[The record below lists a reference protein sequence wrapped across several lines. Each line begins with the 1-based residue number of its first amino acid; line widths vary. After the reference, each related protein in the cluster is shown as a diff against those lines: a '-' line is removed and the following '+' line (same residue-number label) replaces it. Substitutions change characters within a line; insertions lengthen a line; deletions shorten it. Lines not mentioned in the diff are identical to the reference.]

1 MCIRDRILPFTDYI
15 FNQSTKDFNPFT
27 ISYNHNGIT
36 TTFVDPDDPTEF
48 TKAVKSNTRA
58 FFAESLGNPKLDVLD
73 LKAIS
78 ESAKKAKVPFIV
90 DNTVASPALLNPIEH
105 GANIVIHSLTKYLT
119 GNGTS
124 MGGVIIDAGTFNWGN
139 GNFPEFTE
147 PNPSYHGLNYHEA
160 LGKIAFIAKVRV
172 EGLRDLGS
180 APSPFNSFQTIQGI
194 ETLDIRMKKHSE
206 KLIANQN
213 LNNSNIISSVK
224 FFDGSINKLRDEL
237 SLLKFILN
245 EDQKQFVAFRD
256 SQLNATTNLMNF
268 SEEAKG
274 DIQSNRAL
282 LNDLKNENI
291 KNGTLIKEIDKQI
304 ELLANQQDDN
314 HKKTEA
320 LLAKIDSRLSL
331 SFVLK
336 AIVITLSLIL
346 MVFIWKYKHI
356 ITQVINSAPNQGK
369 ER

>member
-1 MCIRDRILPFTDYI
+1 MKTINKNICSTFLVFALLPDIHSQTTDGIDTSDDRNEGSEKLSYLFE
-15 FNQSTKDFNPFT
+15 ST
-27 ISYNHNGIT
+27 
-36 TTFVDPDDPTEF
+36 
-48 TKAVKSNTRA
+48 AVNIENSLSKIIVQSNTLT
-58 FFAESLGNPKLDVLD
+58 ENQNDIIKSLSNMVIEIKNLDNKLITLQDEQID
-73 LKAIS
+73 FS
-78 ESAKKAKVPFIV
+78 E
-90 DNTVASPALLNPIEH
+90 
-105 GANIVIHSLTKYLT
+105 
-119 GNGTS
+119 
-124 MGGVIIDAGTFNWGN
+124 
-139 GNFPEFTE
+139 
-147 PNPSYHGLNYHEA
+147 
-160 LGKIAFIAKVRV
+160 
-172 EGLRDLGS
+172 
-180 APSPFNSFQTIQGI
+180 
-194 ETLDIRMKKHSE
+194 RMKKHSE

-224 FFDGSINKLRDEL
+224 FFDGSINKLRVEL
-237 SLLKFILN
+237 SLLKSILN

-256 SQLNATTNLMNF
+256 SQLNALTNLMNF
-268 SEEAKG
+268 AEEAKG

-291 KNGTLIKEIDKQI
+291 KHGALIKEIDNRV
-304 ELLANQQDDN
+304 EFFANQQDDN

-336 AIVITLSLIL
+336 AIVIALSIIL

>member
-1 MCIRDRILPFTDYI
+1 MNKINKNIYSTFLVLALLPDIHSQTTDGIDTNDDRNEGSEKLSYLFE
-15 FNQSTKDFNPFT
+15 ST
-27 ISYNHNGIT
+27 
-36 TTFVDPDDPTEF
+36 
-48 TKAVKSNTRA
+48 AVNIENSLSKIIVQSNTLT
-58 FFAESLGNPKLDVLD
+58 ENQNDIIKSLNDMVVNIKNLDNKFENKL
-73 LKAIS
+73 I
-78 ESAKKAKVPFIV
+78 
-90 DNTVASPALLNPIEH
+90 T
-105 GANIVIHSLTKYLT
+105 
-119 GNGTS
+119 
-124 MGGVIIDAGTFNWGN
+124 
-139 GNFPEFTE
+139 
-147 PNPSYHGLNYHEA
+147 
-160 LGKIAFIAKVRV
+160 
-172 EGLRDLGS
+172 LRDEQIDFS
-180 APSPFNSFQTIQGI
+180 
-194 ETLDIRMKKHSE
+194 ERMKKDSE
-206 KLIANQN
+206 NLIANQN

-237 SLLKFILN
+237 SLLKSILN

-256 SQLNATTNLMNF
+256 SQLNALTNLMNF

>member
-1 MCIRDRILPFTDYI
+1 MNKINKNIYSTFLVLALLPDIHSQTTDGIDTNDDRNEGSEKLSYLFE
-15 FNQSTKDFNPFT
+15 STAVN
-27 ISYNHNGIT
+27 ISNSLSKII
-36 TTFVDPDDPTEF
+36 VQ
-48 TKAVKSNTRA
+48 SNTLT
-58 FFAESLGNPKLDVLD
+58 ENQNDIIKSLSNMVVNIKNLDNKFENKLMTLRG
-73 LKAIS
+73 
-78 ESAKKAKVPFIV
+78 EQ
-90 DNTVASPALLNPIEH
+90 
-105 GANIVIHSLTKYLT
+105 
-119 GNGTS
+119 
-124 MGGVIIDAGTFNWGN
+124 IDFL
-139 GNFPEFTE
+139 E
-147 PNPSYHGLNYHEA
+147 
-160 LGKIAFIAKVRV
+160 
-172 EGLRDLGS
+172 
-180 APSPFNSFQTIQGI
+180 
-194 ETLDIRMKKHSE
+194 RMKKHSA

-237 SLLKFILN
+237 SLLKSIIN

-256 SQLNATTNLMNF
+256 SQLNSLTNLMNL

-356 ITQVINSAPNQGK
+356 ITQVINSAPNQGE

>member
-1 MCIRDRILPFTDYI
+1 MNKINKNIYSTFLVLALLPDIHSQTTDGIDTNDDRNEGSEKLSYLFE
-15 FNQSTKDFNPFT
+15 ST
-27 ISYNHNGIT
+27 
-36 TTFVDPDDPTEF
+36 
-48 TKAVKSNTRA
+48 AVNIENSLSKIIVQSNTLT
-58 FFAESLGNPKLDVLD
+58 ENQNDIIKSLSNMVVNIKNLDNKFENKLMTLRG
-73 LKAIS
+73 
-78 ESAKKAKVPFIV
+78 EQ
-90 DNTVASPALLNPIEH
+90 
-105 GANIVIHSLTKYLT
+105 
-119 GNGTS
+119 
-124 MGGVIIDAGTFNWGN
+124 IDFL
-139 GNFPEFTE
+139 E
-147 PNPSYHGLNYHEA
+147 
-160 LGKIAFIAKVRV
+160 
-172 EGLRDLGS
+172 
-180 APSPFNSFQTIQGI
+180 
-194 ETLDIRMKKHSE
+194 RMKKHSE

-237 SLLKFILN
+237 SLLKSILN

-256 SQLNATTNLMNF
+256 SQLNELTNLMNF
-268 SEEAKG
+268 AEEAKG

-346 MVFIWKYKHI
+346 MVFIWKYKYI

>member
-1 MCIRDRILPFTDYI
+1 MEHCKYMNKINKNIYSTFLVLALLPDIHSQTTDGIDTNDDRNEGSEKLSYLFE
-15 FNQSTKDFNPFT
+15 ST
-27 ISYNHNGIT
+27 
-36 TTFVDPDDPTEF
+36 
-48 TKAVKSNTRA
+48 AVNIENSLSKIIVQSNTLT
-58 FFAESLGNPKLDVLD
+58 ENQNDIIKSLSNMVVNIKNLDNKLITLRG
-73 LKAIS
+73 
-78 ESAKKAKVPFIV
+78 EQ
-90 DNTVASPALLNPIEH
+90 
-105 GANIVIHSLTKYLT
+105 
-119 GNGTS
+119 
-124 MGGVIIDAGTFNWGN
+124 IDFL
-139 GNFPEFTE
+139 E
-147 PNPSYHGLNYHEA
+147 
-160 LGKIAFIAKVRV
+160 K
-172 EGLRDLGS
+172 
-180 APSPFNSFQTIQGI
+180 
-194 ETLDIRMKKHSE
+194 MKKHSE

-237 SLLKFILN
+237 SLLKSILN

-256 SQLNATTNLMNF
+256 SQLNALTNLMNF
-268 SEEAKG
+268 AEEAKG

-356 ITQVINSAPNQGK
+356 ITQVINGAPYQGK

>member
-1 MCIRDRILPFTDYI
+1 MENFYIMKTTYKYIYSAFLVFALLPDIHSQNTDGIDTNDDRNEGSEKLSYLFE
-15 FNQSTKDFNPFT
+15 ST
-27 ISYNHNGIT
+27 
-36 TTFVDPDDPTEF
+36 
-48 TKAVKSNTRA
+48 AVNIENSLSKIIVQSNTLT
-58 FFAESLGNPKLDVLD
+58 ENQNDIIKSLSNMVVNIKNLDNKFENKLITLRG
-73 LKAIS
+73 
-78 ESAKKAKVPFIV
+78 EQ
-90 DNTVASPALLNPIEH
+90 
-105 GANIVIHSLTKYLT
+105 
-119 GNGTS
+119 
-124 MGGVIIDAGTFNWGN
+124 IDFL
-139 GNFPEFTE
+139 E
-147 PNPSYHGLNYHEA
+147 
-160 LGKIAFIAKVRV
+160 
-172 EGLRDLGS
+172 
-180 APSPFNSFQTIQGI
+180 
-194 ETLDIRMKKHSE
+194 RMKKHSE

-237 SLLKFILN
+237 SLLKSILN
-245 EDQKQFVAFRD
+245 EDQKQSVAFRD
-256 SQLNATTNLMNF
+256 SQLNALTNLMNF
-268 SEEAKG
+268 AEEAKG

-291 KNGTLIKEIDKQI
+291 KNGTLIKEIDKRI

>member
-1 MCIRDRILPFTDYI
+1 MEHFYFMKTINKNIYSTFLVFALLPDIHSQTTDGIDTSDDRNEGSEKLSYLFE
-15 FNQSTKDFNPFT
+15 ST
-27 ISYNHNGIT
+27 
-36 TTFVDPDDPTEF
+36 
-48 TKAVKSNTRA
+48 AVNIENSLSKIIVQSNTLT
-58 FFAESLGNPKLDVLD
+58 ENQNDIIKSLSNMVIDIKNLDNKLITLQDEQID
-73 LKAIS
+73 FS
-78 ESAKKAKVPFIV
+78 E
-90 DNTVASPALLNPIEH
+90 
-105 GANIVIHSLTKYLT
+105 
-119 GNGTS
+119 
-124 MGGVIIDAGTFNWGN
+124 
-139 GNFPEFTE
+139 
-147 PNPSYHGLNYHEA
+147 
-160 LGKIAFIAKVRV
+160 
-172 EGLRDLGS
+172 
-180 APSPFNSFQTIQGI
+180 
-194 ETLDIRMKKHSE
+194 RMKKHSE

-224 FFDGSINKLRDEL
+224 FFDGSINKLRVEL
-237 SLLKFILN
+237 SLLKSILN

-256 SQLNATTNLMNF
+256 SQLNALTNLMNF
-268 SEEAKG
+268 AEEAKG

-336 AIVITLSLIL
+336 AIVIALSIIL

>member
-1 MCIRDRILPFTDYI
+1 MNKINKNIYSTFLVLALLPDIHSQTTDGIDTNNDRNEGSEKLSYLYESTAVNIENSLSKIIVQSNTLTE
-15 FNQSTKDFNPFT
+15 NQ
-27 ISYNHNGIT
+27 NGII
-36 TTFVDPDDPTEF
+36 
-48 TKAVKSNTRA
+48 KSLSNMVVNIKNLDNK
-58 FFAESLGNPKLDVLD
+58 FENKL
-73 LKAIS
+73 S
-78 ESAKKAKVPFIV
+78 
-90 DNTVASPALLNPIEH
+90 T
-105 GANIVIHSLTKYLT
+105 
-119 GNGTS
+119 
-124 MGGVIIDAGTFNWGN
+124 
-139 GNFPEFTE
+139 
-147 PNPSYHGLNYHEA
+147 
-160 LGKIAFIAKVRV
+160 
-172 EGLRDLGS
+172 LRDEQIDFL
-180 APSPFNSFQTIQGI
+180 
-194 ETLDIRMKKHSE
+194 ERMKKHSE

-237 SLLKFILN
+237 SLLKSILN
-245 EDQKQFVAFRD
+245 EDQEQFVAFRD
-256 SQLNATTNLMNF
+256 SQLNALTNLMNF
-268 SEEAKG
+268 AEETKG

-282 LNDLKNENI
+282 LNDLKDENI
-291 KNGTLIKEIDKQI
+291 KNGTLIKEIDKWI

>member
-1 MCIRDRILPFTDYI
+1 MEHCKYMNKINKNIYPAFLVLALLPEIHSQTTDGIDTNDDRNEGSEKLSYLFE
-15 FNQSTKDFNPFT
+15 ST
-27 ISYNHNGIT
+27 
-36 TTFVDPDDPTEF
+36 
-48 TKAVKSNTRA
+48 AVNIENSLSKIIVQSNTLT
-58 FFAESLGNPKLDVLD
+58 ENQNDIIKSL
-73 LKAIS
+73 S
-78 ESAKKAKVPFIV
+78 
-90 DNTVASPALLNPIEH
+90 
-105 GANIVIHSLTKYLT
+105 NIVIDVKNLDNKLITLQDEQ
-119 GNGTS
+119 
-124 MGGVIIDAGTFNWGN
+124 IDFS
-139 GNFPEFTE
+139 E
-147 PNPSYHGLNYHEA
+147 
-160 LGKIAFIAKVRV
+160 
-172 EGLRDLGS
+172 
-180 APSPFNSFQTIQGI
+180 
-194 ETLDIRMKKHSE
+194 RMKKHSE

-237 SLLKFILN
+237 SLLKSILN

-256 SQLNATTNLMNF
+256 SQLNALTNLMNF
-268 SEEAKG
+268 AEEAKG

-291 KNGTLIKEIDKQI
+291 RNRTLIKEIDKRI

-356 ITQVINSAPNQGK
+356 IAQVIYSAPNQGK